1 MNYENGDI
9 VKVKTYNANGREMPI
24 VCIVDTE
31 EMAYVSLL
39 DFEKRFELYG
49 TKESD
54 TEFLGKPEN
63 LKEYHL
69 NDKPIPEYV
78 ESYREYMKRKPE
90 ESKEEVE
97 RE

>member
-1 MNYENGDI
+1 
-9 VKVKTYNANGREMPI
+9 MPI

-39 DFEKRFELYG
+39 AFERQFELYG

-54 TEFLGKPEN
+54 TEFLGKPET
-63 LKEYHL
+63 LQEYHL

-78 ESYREYMKRKPE
+78 EEYKAYAKKKPE
-90 ESKEEVE
+90 ITEEE
-97 RE
+97 QPHALSM